1 MVATEWQKTANTLKM
16 KPFDYISSPVENI
29 CARVERLPMMVV
41 MAGVAVGIVVADRLR
56 PELWVVAVGFVVA
69 LVAALWLGAGR
80 KTQKNAT
87 QNTHRKT
94 LHRWLVVSV
103 VLLAG
108 ALAIALRRAGDV
120 PLEGWRAM
128 EIEFLSV
135 AHHYPEKVDF
145 DARVVAV
152 REGEEWRRT
161 AMDVRVMVPAEMGIE
176 VGDRVLSRSRL
187 RGFDERTSYGGYM
200 LRVGV
205 AGRIY
210 LDTGQVAHHAKGRAS
225 VGERLRQ
232 RAMQHIEAL
241 RLTPSVGAVVSAMSV
256 GERSRLTPEMR
267 RSYVRAGGAHLLAV
281 SGLHIGFLF
290 VVVNLLLMPLT
301 ALRGGQLAR
310 SAVAVVVIW
319 LYAMMVGMSPSVMRA
334 AVMFTLVQLSTALG
348 SRTTHLNTLCFAATM
363 MLLWDARMLYDAGF
377 LLSVLAVAAI
387 VEWGVPLSR
396 WLCRERPHFEL
407 TENLY
412 SWRRA
417 ILRRVG
423 RWVVTTFVVSL
434 VASVATMPLAASM
447 FGEVSLW
454 SVGVGTL
461 MVLLCAV
468 AVSSALVW
476 VMMPLPM
483 LQGVARWLLEGVV
496 GTMNGIAEWCADS
509 RVMAHS
515 VEFDAVACWLI
526 YIAFAIVTV
535 AIWSVPKRR

>member
-1 MVATEWQKTANTLKM
+1 M
-16 KPFDYISSPVENI
+16 KLFDYISSPVENI
-29 CARVERLPMMVV
+29 CERVERLPMMVV

-69 LVAALWLGAGR
+69 LAVACWLCVGQNAKR
-80 KTQKNAT
+80 KAAQNAR
-87 QNTHRKT
+87 RKD
-94 LHRWLVVSV
+94 LRRWAVVAV

-161 AMDVRVMVPAEMGIE
+161 AMDVRVMVPAEMGVE
-176 VGDRVLSRSRL
+176 LGDRVVSRSRL
-187 RGFDERTSYGGYM
+187 RGFDEQTSYGGYM

-210 LDTGQVAHHAKGRAS
+210 LDAEQVAHHTKGRAS
-225 VGERLRQ
+225 VGERLRR
-232 RAMQHIEAL
+232 RAMQRIEAL

-256 GERSRLTPEMR
+256 GERSRLTPELR

-301 ALRGGQLAR
+301 ALRGGQLVR
-310 SAVAVVVIW
+310 SVVAVVVIW
-319 LYAMMVGMSPSVMRA
+319 LYAMMVGLSPSVMRA
-334 AVMFTLVQLSTALG
+334 AVMFSLVQLSTALG
-348 SRTTHLNTLCFAATM
+348 SRTVHLNTLCFAATM

-407 TENLY
+407 SDNLY
-412 SWRRA
+412 SWRRV
-417 ILRRVG
+417 LFRRVK
-423 RWVVTTFVVSL
+423 RWVVTTFMVSL
-434 VASVATMPLAASM
+434 VASVATMPLAACV

-468 AVSSALVW
+468 AVSGALVW
-476 VMMPLPM
+476 VIMPLPM
-483 LQGVARWLLEGVV
+483 LQSVARWMLEGVV
-496 GTMNGIAEWCADS
+496 GTMNGIAEWCAES

-515 VEFDAVACWLI
+515 VEVDEVACWLV
-526 YIAFAIVTV
+526 YIAFAIVTLAV
-535 AIWSVPKRR
+535 WSVKRRR

>member
-1 MVATEWQKTANTLKM
+1 
-16 KPFDYISSPVENI
+16 
-29 CARVERLPMMVV
+29 MMVV
-41 MAGVAVGIVVADRLR
+41 LAGVAVGIVLADCLR
-56 PELWVVAVGFVVA
+56 PSLWVVAVGFVVA
-69 LVAALWLGAGR
+69 LAVACWLCAGR
-80 KTQKNAT
+80 NAT
-87 QNTHRKT
+87 RSAIRNARRK
-94 LHRWLVVSV
+94 WAMVAVVMLS
-103 VLLAG
+103 G
-108 ALAIALRRAGDV
+108 ALAIGLRRAGDV

-128 EIEFLSV
+128 EIELLSV

-161 AMDVRVMVPAEMGIE
+161 AMDVRVMTPATMGFE
-176 VGDRVLSRSRL
+176 VGDRVVARSRL
-187 RGFDERTSYGGYM
+187 RRFDERTSYGGYM

-210 LDTGQVAHHAKGRAS
+210 LDSAQVVHRVKGHAS
-225 VGERLRQ
+225 VGERLRS
-232 RAMQHIEAL
+232 RAMQRLESLH
-241 RLTPSVGAVVSAMSV
+241 LTPSVGAVVSAMSV
-256 GERSRLTPEMR
+256 GERSHLTPQLR

-301 ALRGGQLAR
+301 ALRGGQLMR
-310 SAVAVVVIW
+310 SVVAVVVIW
-319 LYAMMVGMSPSVMRA
+319 LYAAMVGLSPSVMRA
-334 AVMFTLVQLSTALG
+334 AVMFSLVQLSTAMG
-348 SRTTHLNTLCFAATM
+348 SRTVHLNTLCCAATM

-468 AVSSALVW
+468 AVSGALVW
-476 VMMPLPM
+476 VIMPLPWFAG
-483 LQGVARWLLEGVV
+483 LFGWLLEGVV
-496 GTMNGIAEWCADS
+496 GTMNGIAEWCARS
-509 RVMAHS
+509 SVMARS
-515 VEFDAVACWLI
+515 VEVDAAACWLV
-526 YIAFAIVTV
+526 YIAFAIVTM
-535 AIWSVPKRR
+535 ALWSMPRRR